1 MKRCQKCNLQNDALI
16 DYCWQCGSQLSNFSG
31 AGNYYQSA
39 QLTQAFPTET
49 PTYYRDNQ
57 TQDFGVYQNDHAPK
71 YQPRVSQVSFGRVAM
86 VIGSIFVF
94 LLLVSGAG
102 AAVAYKVFYQPRVIV
117 DRYPRKE
124 QNRTNPEPV
133 KPEPVKQT
141 EPAKTPL
148 PAKETPKTVKSDQAS
163 TGFEKMWVDYNV
175 KENGRLGMRIHAKFT
190 VNNLKDEDS
199 YLAIYFEKADGT
211 DLKTTNKKFAAK
223 DGQVAVYRS
232 MKPGYDETVYKD
244 LDVFMP
250 YDELNLS
257 PGKYD
262 LKMDADVIYENG
274 DLVEHLNYYEFQY
287 EKFRK

>member
-1 MKRCQKCNLQNDALI
+1 MKRCQKCNFENNAMI
-16 DYCWQCGSQLSNFSG
+16 DYCWQCGSQLANFSN

-39 QLTQAFPTET
+39 LPTQAFQTET
-49 PTYYRDNQ
+49 PTQYRNQ
-57 TQDFGVYQNDHAPK
+57 AQEFSAYQNNSAPK
-71 YQPRVSQVSFGRVAM
+71 PQPSKTPLNYGKIALT
-86 VIGSIFVF
+86 IGSIFIF
-94 LLLVSGAG
+94 LLMVSGVG
-102 AAVAYKVFYQPRVIV
+102 AAVAYKVLFRPTPKPYTPQVE
-117 DRYPRKE
+117 YKK
-124 QNRTNPEPV
+124 PEPV
-133 KPEPVKQT
+133 KPEPVKEV
-141 EPAKTPL
+141 EPVKTTP
-148 PAKETPKTVKSDQAS
+148 PIKDTPKTVKSAKAS
-163 TGFEKMWVDYNV
+163 TKFEKMWVDYNV